1 MIPLGILA
9 AVPRGGVAP
18 PQSWTTWDPDY
29 LSPAARIQPGEHNG
43 ALMRSGVGG
52 NAANCR
58 VQHPVTGK
66 RYFSVGIVF
75 SGTGGVVSVGFADEG
90 APLTSDNDYVGGPGG
105 STGAWG
111 PSHRIFKDG
120 VEIGSI
126 TYGAAL
132 EIAVDAGARAAW
144 LRNSGGAWIGGGDP
158 ASGMSPTF
166 TVSGSG
172 PLYFAATV
180 WVFTSGNATR
190 GVWLHSDAANVTGT
204 PPAGF
209 AKGLPAD

>member
-1 MIPLGILA
+1 
-9 AVPRGGVAP
+9 
-18 PQSWTTWDPDY
+18 S
-29 LSPAARIQPGEHNG
+29 
-43 ALMRSGVGG
+43 
-52 NAANCR
+52 
-58 VQHPVTGK
+58 
-66 RYFSVGIVF
+66 
-75 SGTGGVVSVGFADEG
+75 
-90 APLTSDNDYVGGPGG
+90 
-105 STGAWG
+105 GAWG
-111 PSHRIFKDG
+111 RSARIFKDG

-132 EIAVDAGARAAW
+132 ESAVDAGARAAW

-209 AKGLPAD
+209 AKGLPADGAALLSGVDGRWTARLEAHWPIEAALVLRPCSSREAGRERVEAGRPGMPTDSGGRSGTLWWPGTAGPRWWRRGRRRGIPDRQARPGVD